1 MLSMKRKSG
10 LKQTFILA
18 LVGAGVVLAQRPDLR
33 RALEQKVRS
42 LLGADTSGST
52 AEKEQLR
59 RQSTID
65 TEDLV
70 DQASWESFPA
80 SDPPATW

>member
-1 MLSMKRKSG
+1 M
-10 LKQTFILA
+10 
-18 LVGAGVVLAQRPDLR
+18 LAQRPDLR

-42 LLGADTSGST
+42 LLGTDASGSMT
-52 AEKEQLR
+52 EKQRLQR
-59 RQSTID
+59 RDTID